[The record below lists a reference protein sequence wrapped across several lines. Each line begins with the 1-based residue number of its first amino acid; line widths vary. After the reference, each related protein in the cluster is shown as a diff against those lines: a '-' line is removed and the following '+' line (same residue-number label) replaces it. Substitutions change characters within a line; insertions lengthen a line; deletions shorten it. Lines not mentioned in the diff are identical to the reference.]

1 MIVGSNFNELWND
14 PNFIDDQQRQRI
26 DFEVALVGKMIEARE
41 SKGLTQKQ
49 LADLVGMK
57 QPAIARLESLK
68 AVPRVDTLIKIL
80 SPLGYTIKIVPKE

>member
-1 MIVGSNFNELWND
+1 MGSNFNELWND

-80 SPLGYTIKIVPKE
+80 SPLGYTIKIVHKE

>member
-1 MIVGSNFNELWND
+1 MGSNFKELWND

>member
-1 MIVGSNFNELWND
+1 MIVGSNFKELWND

>member
-1 MIVGSNFNELWND
+1 MIVGSNFKELWDD

-68 AVPRVDTLIKIL
+68 VVPRVDTLIKIL

>member
-1 MIVGSNFNELWND
+1 MIVGSNFKELWDD

>member
-1 MIVGSNFNELWND
+1 MGSNFKELWDD

-68 AVPRVDTLIKIL
+68 VVPRVDTLIKIL

>member
-1 MIVGSNFNELWND
+1 MGSNFKELWDD

>member
-1 MIVGSNFNELWND
+1 MGSNFNELWND

>member
-1 MIVGSNFNELWND
+1 MGSNFKELWDD

-26 DFEVALVGKMIEARE
+26 DFEFALVGKMIEARE

>member
-1 MIVGSNFNELWND
+1 MIVGSNFKELWND

-26 DFEVALVGKMIEARE
+26 DFEVALVGKIIEARE

>member
-1 MIVGSNFNELWND
+1 MGSNFNELWND

-68 AVPRVDTLIKIL
+68 VVPRVDTLIKIL